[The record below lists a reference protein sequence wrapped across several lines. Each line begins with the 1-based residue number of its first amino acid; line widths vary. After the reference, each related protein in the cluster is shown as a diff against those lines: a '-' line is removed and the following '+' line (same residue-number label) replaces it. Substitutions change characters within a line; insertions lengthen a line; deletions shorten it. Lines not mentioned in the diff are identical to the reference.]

1 MRESK
6 SRALPLGD
14 APIRSFNSSGGLAF
28 NLTLQRRDVKPACYE
43 GLPSARHLG
52 SDRLR
57 LLLRVELYKD
67 ASACSCQA
75 RLTIIGQPI
84 QCIPHFRIE
93 AAHHWFAVIAD
104 LTRSEGRH
112 CDSA

>member
-43 GLPSARHLG
+43 GLPSARHIG

-67 ASACSCQA
+67 ASACSCHAQ
-75 RLTIIGQPI
+75 LNIIGQPI
-84 QCIPHFRIE
+84 QCIRLFRL
-93 AAHHWFAVIAD
+93 AAAINQIVEHNEMTKSV
-104 LTRSEGRH
+104 
-112 CDSA
+112 